1 MKKGNIR
8 QLLYM
13 QFMVSG
19 IKSLGE
25 KIAGKGEVSYDDG
38 DYDEEEEEQDVNSIH
53 QELTFTIFFL
63 IYLFFLVLF
72 CKRLFL

>member
-1 MKKGNIR
+1 
-8 QLLYM
+8 M

-38 DYDEEEEEQDVNSIH
+38 DYDDEEEEQDVNSIH
-53 QELTFTIFFL
+53 QELTFTIFFFKF
-63 IYLFFLVLF
+63 IYFFGFVL
-72 CKRLFL
+72 